1 MQTVINNVSQKNEI
15 LGMIEG
21 LKRSDILKVL
31 NCSYL
36 AERFFGKS
44 GSWFSQKLNNHEKN
58 GKPAEFTREE
68 LHTLGNAL
76 YVLSTELAEVA
87 DDLP

>member
-1 MQTVINNVSQKNEI
+1 MEASVDYNSQKNEI

-21 LKRSDILKVL
+21 LKQSDILKVL

-44 GSWFSQKLNNHEKN
+44 GSWFSQKLNNHCKN
-58 GKPAEFTREE
+58 GKPAEFSKEE

-76 YVLSTELAEVA
+76 YTLSAELAEIA
-87 DDLP
+87 DELP